1 MRRQGRAP
9 SGLTLLAKGS
19 LVALAVAPLLPG
31 SAGAT
36 PITPVADSYIDESA
50 PTTHFGTSTSF
61 RTDGSPIL
69 TAYLRFNVQG
79 VGPTDS
85 VTLRVFAET
94 ANSLGFRVHSVSDNT
109 WSETGLDY
117 TNAPSFGPVVDF
129 SGPVLAGTWSSV
141 DVSSIV
147 PTDGPVSLA
156 LTSESATATRFSSR
170 EGSNPPQL
178 IIEGSS
184 PPPSSYLVTREGDM
198 YRATPQGAGTTY
210 TGTLKQVMQSA
221 VQDLHSAGGGTV
233 TFTSGVFDF
242 GSEFLVG
249 SNLANITFQ
258 GQGMDVTVLQNNSS
272 AAIDT
277 EAFDMHD
284 TNQITVRDMTVIA
297 GGPFRSTSDALDFD
311 GGNDVVIERVKITGS
326 RGRGIVFDGKDFSG
340 PLPRTADR
348 NVVRDCVITGIPS
361 DGIELLASSR
371 NHIEGCSITDVGG
384 HGIQITKSS
393 TMADQSN
400 KKSDDN
406 VLVGN
411 SIDNSGQDG
420 INLNSGDRNEIR
432 GSTILNSSDDVS
444 GRDGI
449 RLSSADAVNCDDN
462 IVSGNTSGDSQAT
475 HTQRYGL
482 NISSSLC
489 SRTVVWQ
496 NTFFGNLNGD
506 INDLGTD
513 TRYTAPTDTKAPIAP
528 VNLTATAA
536 GSSRVDLSWQAS
548 SDNVGVTRY
557 EIFRDG
563 SLHTTVGAVTS
574 YSDTTVSPSTTY
586 SYQVRARDAVGNRS
600 GFSNPATVTTP
611 VPAAA
616 DLALTKTDPPGR
628 APTGRNMTYTLTVNN
643 HGPDAASGLTVVDQ
657 LPSSVTFVSAT
668 LTQGTCGESGGTVK
682 CNLGTIGSG
691 AMATIDIVVKP
702 TVPGTITNTASV
714 SSSTPD
720 PNEGNNADSEVT
732 SICRITSRRSSI
744 PCG

>member
-1 MRRQGRAP
+1 MVFARECQDPRGGTKPETMGPPTSERGARRPRRAV
-9 SGLTLLAKGS
+9 GS
-19 LVALAVAPLLPG
+19 STPWARASVVALALAPLLPG
-31 SAGAT
+31 SAQASPFT
-36 PITPVADSYIDESA
+36 PIADSYVDEAA
-50 PTTHFGTSTSF
+50 PTTNFGTSTSF
-61 RTDGSPIL
+61 RTDGSPVL

-85 VTLRVFAET
+85 VSLRVFAET
-94 ANSLGFRVHSVSDNT
+94 ANSLGFQVHSVSDTT

-117 TNAPSFGPVVDF
+117 TNAPSFGPAVDS
-129 SGPVLAGTWSSV
+129 SGPVQAGSWSSV

-147 PTDGPVSLA
+147 PADGPVSFA
-156 LTSESATATRFSSR
+156 LTSGSTTATRFSSR
-170 EGSNPPQL
+170 EGSNPPEL
-178 IIEGSS
+178 VIEGSS
-184 PPPSSYLVTREGDM
+184 PPPSSYLVTREGDT
-198 YRATPQGAGTTY
+198 YRATPDGTGTTY
-210 TGTLKQVMQSA
+210 TGTLKQVMESA

-272 AAIDT
+272 AATDT
-277 EAFDMHD
+277 EPFDMHD

-340 PLPRTADR
+340 SLTRTADR

-371 NHIEGCSITDVGG
+371 NHIEGCSITDIGG

-393 TMADQSN
+393 TMADQPN

-411 SIDNSGQDG
+411 SIDNAGQDG

-449 RLSSADAVNCDDN
+449 RLSSADAINCDDN
-462 IVSGNTSGDSQAT
+462 IVSGNTSGDNQAT

-513 TRYTAPTDTKAPIAP
+513 TRYTAP
-528 VNLTATAA
+528 
-536 GSSRVDLSWQAS
+536 
-548 SDNVGVTRY
+548 
-557 EIFRDG
+557 
-563 SLHTTVGAVTS
+563 
-574 YSDTTVSPSTTY
+574 
-586 SYQVRARDAVGNRS
+586 
-600 GFSNPATVTTP
+600 
-611 VPAAA
+611 AA

-643 HGPDAASGLTVVDQ
+643 NGPHAASGVTVVDQ
-657 LPSSVTFVSAT
+657 LPPSVTFVSAT
-668 LTQGTCGESGGTVK
+668 PTQGTCGESSGTVT
-682 CNLGTIGSG
+682 CNLGTIGMG
-691 AMATIDIVVKP
+691 GTATIDIVVNP
-702 TVPGTITNTASV
+702 TVAGTITNTASV
-714 SSSTPD
+714 SASTPD
-720 PNEGNNADSEVT
+720 PNGNNNADSENT
-732 SICRITSRRSSI
+732 SVCRITSRRSSI